1 MPWATLLKIAVEVV
15 VLAALVYAFLR
26 FLQDTRG
33 SGVMR
38 GFVFALIILGAVFL
52 VAVEMLGLEHLAYI
66 ADQGLPLLLITLVV
80 VFQPE
85 IRQALVRLGESR
97 LLRRGS
103 RRRSQRSGVAVEV
116 SQAAERLARR
126 GLGGLILIE
135 REEGIAGFAEGA
147 TAIDAQVSAALL
159 VSIFFKDAPLH
170 DGAVIVRAGRI
181 AAAGCLLPL
190 SENPNLPR
198 ALGTRHRA
206 AVGATEETDA
216 VAVVVS
222 EETQRIAIVM
232 RGRIEEDVTPE
243 RLRALLETDEVAAA
257 PSAAGAEHA

>member
-1 MPWATLLKIAVEVV
+1 MNWALILKLALEVAVM
-15 VLAALVYAFLR
+15 AALVYAFIR
-26 FLQDTRG
+26 FLQETRG

-38 GFVFALIILGAVFL
+38 GFVLALLILGVLFL
-52 VAVEMLGLEHLAYI
+52 TIVELLGLEHLAYI

-97 LLRRGS
+97 LWWRGAAQAA
-103 RRRSQRSGVAVEV
+103 QRERMPAEIA
-116 SQAAERLARR
+116 QAAERLARR

-135 REEGIAGFAEGA
+135 RGEGIAGFAEGG
-147 TAIDAQVSAALL
+147 TNLDAEVSAALL
-159 VSIFFKDAPLH
+159 VTLFFKDTPLH
-170 DGAVIVRAGRI
+170 DGAVLIRSGRV

-198 ALGTRHRA
+198 SFGTRHRA

-216 VAVVVS
+216 VAVVIS
-222 EETQRIAIVM
+222 EETHRIAIVR
-232 RGRIEEDVTPE
+232 RGRVEQNVTPE
-243 RLRALLETDEVAAA
+243 RLREVLEEKEAITAVTPE
-257 PSAAGAEHA
+257 AEA

>member
-1 MPWATLLKIAVEVV
+1 MLITALLKLALEVV
-15 VLAALVYAFLR
+15 VVAALVYAFIR

-38 GFVFALIILGAVFL
+38 GFVLALLIMGALFL
-52 VAVEMLGLEHLAYI
+52 TVVKLLGLEHLAYI

-97 LLRRGS
+97 LLRRS
-103 RRRSQRSGVAVEV
+103 SSQRRDRVGVAAEV

-135 REEGIAGFAEGA
+135 RSTGIAGFAEGA
-147 TAIDAQVSAALL
+147 TRLDALVSAALL
-159 VSIFFKDAPLH
+159 VSIFSKDAPLH
-170 DGAVIVRAGRI
+170 DGAVIVRGERI
-181 AAAGCLLPL
+181 VAAGCLLPL

-216 VAVVVS
+216 IAVVIS
-222 EETQRIAIVM
+222 EETQRIALVL

-243 RLRALLETDEVAAA
+243 RLRKVLETEGLEDSALGGA
-257 PSAAGAEHA
+257 PRTA